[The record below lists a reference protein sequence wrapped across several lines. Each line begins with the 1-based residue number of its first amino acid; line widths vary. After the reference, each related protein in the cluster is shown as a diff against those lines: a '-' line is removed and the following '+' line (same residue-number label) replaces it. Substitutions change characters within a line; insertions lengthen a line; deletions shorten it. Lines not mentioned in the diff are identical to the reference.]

1 MRTGASSIS
10 IGELVPGA
18 EAKLMKDDGTEQ
30 TEVGSRGELW
40 IRSPNGMCRYW
51 KNHKATE
58 ETMTSDGWLKTGDIA
73 YRDEHDRWYM
83 VDRIKVKYILA
94 AIDLVQ
100 ALIEFLEGIDQGA
113 RGTSRTGGARSI
125 AT

>member
-1 MRTGASSIS
+1 
-10 IGELVPGA
+10 
-18 EAKLMKDDGTEQ
+18 
-30 TEVGSRGELW
+30 
-40 IRSPNGMCRYW
+40 
-51 KNHKATE
+51 
-58 ETMTSDGWLKTGDIA
+58 MTSDGWLKTGDIA